1 VAATL
6 GRRPVSR
13 FLRVSLRLAWPG
25 ILAGMLLTWLRAF
38 GEFGA
43 TIMVAYHPY
52 TLPVYTYVS
61 FGVGGLEA
69 VLAPVVVAIA
79 AALAVVALARV
90 PWSTL
95 LRRSRSSRL
104 PAPTIPSRDAVGGEE
119 RLSFELT
126 KHFRGFDLDIAHTA
140 EARRLALLGAS
151 GAGKSL
157 TLQLLAGTVA
167 AGEATIALGSHRID
181 RVPAE
186 QRRVGYVPQDYAL
199 FPHLD
204 VWHQLTFAPDANPSL
219 ASYWLTRLGL
229 DGLERRLPSQLS
241 GGQRQRVA
249 LGRALSREP
258 RLLLLDE
265 PLSALDAP
273 VRSELRRH
281 LRTLQHEL
289 AATTVLV
296 THDAE
301 EAALLADELLILE
314 NGRLIQA
321 GATADV
327 LANPASA
334 EVARLLSIPNIH
346 TGRAAGNGAIETD
359 GVVVHTAARDLRP
372 GESVTWC
379 IRPNQIEIS
388 TNGLLPATV
397 TDAVDLPMVREA
409 TVRLAPNLELIV
421 HEPTRPLQPGDRCYL
436 SLPPEAVLVW
446 SGAAAVVEPETAVLA
461 AR

>member
-1 VAATL
+1 
-6 GRRPVSR
+6 
-13 FLRVSLRLAWPG
+13 
-25 ILAGMLLTWLRAF
+25 MLLTWLRAF

-61 FGVGGLEA
+61 FGVGGLQA

-79 AALAVVALARV
+79 AALAVVALARA
-90 PWSTL
+90 PWPAL
-95 LRRSRSSRL
+95 VRRSRSSRR
-104 PAPTIPSRDAVGGEE
+104 PAPTTPSRNGVEGGEG
-119 RLSFELT
+119 LSFELA

-140 EARRLALLGAS
+140 EARRLALLGPS

-167 AGEATIALGSHRID
+167 ADEATIALGSSRID
-181 RVPAE
+181 RLPAE
-186 QRRVGYVPQDYAL
+186 RRRVGYVPQDYAL

-249 LGRALSREP
+249 LARALSREP
-258 RLLLLDE
+258 QLLLLDE
-265 PLSALDAP
+265 PLAALDAP
-273 VRSELRRH
+273 VRTELRRH

-314 NGRLIQA
+314 SGRLIQS

-327 LANPASA
+327 LADPASA
-334 EVARLLSIPNIH
+334 EVARLLGIPNIH
-346 TGRAAGNGAIETD
+346 TGRAGGNGTIETD
-359 GVVVHTAARDLRP
+359 GVLVYTAVRDLRR
-372 GESVTWC
+372 GEPVTWC
-379 IRPNQIEIS
+379 VRPNRIEI
-388 TNGLLPATV
+388 GAQGALAATV
-397 TDAVDLPMVREA
+397 TDAVDLPTVREA
-409 TVRLAPNLELIV
+409 TVQLGPNLTLIV
-421 HEPTRPLQPGDRCYL
+421 HDPTSPLQPGDRCHL
-436 SLPPEAVLVW
+436 SLPPEAVLAW
-446 SGAAAVVEPETAVLA
+446 SGAAAAVETETAVLA
-461 AR
+461 ADRF